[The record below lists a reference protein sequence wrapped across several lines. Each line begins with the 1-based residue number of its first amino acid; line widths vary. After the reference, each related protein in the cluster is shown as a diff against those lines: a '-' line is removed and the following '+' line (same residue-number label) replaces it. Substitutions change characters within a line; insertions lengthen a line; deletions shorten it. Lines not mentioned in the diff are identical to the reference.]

1 MLTISQ
7 LASYAGVTVAAVRHY
22 HRIGLLPEPERNHS
36 GYRSYGAAAVVRLIR
51 VHVLASAG
59 VPLARVEEF
68 LEADAEEF
76 AGRLREI
83 DRTLRVEIRRLQDTR
98 RRLNHLGAGEQ
109 LALPDSVVGYLDRLR
124 ALGVGESYVEME
136 RDAWIMIAAQVPDEI
151 EEIMRGKHRDLD
163 NPDMVRLYRLISS
176 AADWDADDPRIAE
189 AVDILDRVFTDA
201 AERGNLNQ
209 DGFDDPFI
217 KLLDTTMIESAPAAA
232 RMVELL
238 AKRGWEG
245 WTRIERR
252 PVDEA

>member
-1 MLTISQ
+1 MLVISR

-59 VPLARVEEF
+59 VPLARVEEL

-98 RRLNHLGAGEQ
+98 R
-109 LALPDSVVGYLDRLR
+109 
-124 ALGVGESYVEME
+124 
-136 RDAWIMIAAQVPDEI
+136 IMIAAQVPDEI
-151 EEIMRGKHRDLD
+151 EESMRGKHRDLD
-163 NPDMVRLYRLISS
+163 SPDMVRLYRLISS
-176 AADWDADDPRIAE
+176 APAWEAD
-189 AVDILDRVFTDA
+189 
-201 AERGNLNQ
+201 G
-209 DGFDDPFI
+209 PFI
-217 KLLDTTMIESAPAAA
+217 RLLDTTMIESAPAAV
-232 RMVELL
+232 RKVELL
-238 AKRGWEG
+238 EKRGWEG

-252 PVDEA
+252 PVDET